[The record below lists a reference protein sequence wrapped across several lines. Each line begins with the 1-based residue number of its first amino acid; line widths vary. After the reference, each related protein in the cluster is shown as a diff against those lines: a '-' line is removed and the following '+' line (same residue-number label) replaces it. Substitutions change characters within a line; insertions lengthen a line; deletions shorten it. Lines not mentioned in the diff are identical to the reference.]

1 MNTVC
6 IGARAYTPQNYNIDY
21 EGIRH
26 QVSRRRTTDS
36 SGQLQ
41 LQNVHFR
48 AHLRSPQGARLSTG
62 DATGYRRNYCQLKP
76 LPPSGSCPTL
86 LLLGSHVMAYP
97 QLAKKGRFWIFKII
111 NNAQRHQQQRLAHS
125 ESTIFLLMVWHSE
138 SGDPEMKL
146 VVVY

>member
-1 MNTVC
+1 MHIHRKIITSTTRGSDTKSLVVGRQIVPGSYNYKMC
-6 IGARAYTPQNYNIDY
+6 ISAHTCDLHRACACRLVMQ
-21 EGIRH
+21 
-26 QVSRRRTTDS
+26 QVIVVIIAN
-36 SGQLQ
+36 L
-41 LQNVHFR
+41 
-48 AHLRSPQGARLSTG
+48 SP
-62 DATGYRRNYCQLKP
+62 
-76 LPPSGSCPTL
+76 PPPFSGSCPIL